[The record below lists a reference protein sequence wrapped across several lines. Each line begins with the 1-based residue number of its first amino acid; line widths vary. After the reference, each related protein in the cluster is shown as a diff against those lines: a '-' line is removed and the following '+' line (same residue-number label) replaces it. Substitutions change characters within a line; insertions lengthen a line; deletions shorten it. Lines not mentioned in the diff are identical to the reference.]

1 MQIEGLYIFRED
13 SAQTTKAILR
23 NGLTVIV
30 REQQAVPLVSV
41 TTYVKAG
48 YFDEDDRISGISH
61 VIEHM
66 FFKGTAKRPVGAI
79 ATETKGL
86 GGYLNA
92 STYYDRTVY
101 HTVVPAENALKA
113 LDIQSDALWNST
125 YDPDELKREIEVV
138 LQENNRKLD
147 NPSAVASEKLYSV
160 AFQQHRMRR
169 WRIGTVEGLRAMTRD
184 DVAAYVK
191 KYYQPSNII
200 LTIVGQVDREQIL
213 AEVIRLYGSIV
224 DQPVERDLS
233 PEEPVQQ
240 ALRYGWQR
248 GAIEQNRIAIGFH
261 TPGLLSSDA
270 HALEVLAAVF
280 SEGRASRLNRFVRD
294 EKGLITSGSAHTE
307 SFRDLGLFEVD
318 FQTSQPIEAQV
329 GVLAEIEN
337 IRRYGITEE
346 GVARAKALIAQRRF
360 LGREKVD
367 DIAEELAFYEA
378 LGDWKKAD
386 SYLAEI
392 QNVTVA
398 DAVRVATKYLT
409 PENMTAFEYFP
420 ESETRSFTDVEYRDA
435 VIAWVPAATEQ
446 REVDELPVTPV
457 IVDIGASGQPV
468 LHDLVKPIQRRSILR
483 GPDVYILEDHRL
495 PLVSFGIFFPGGRLL
510 ETAEN
515 AGITELMLRTAIR
528 GTQRFNSSDI
538 ARRLE
543 NSGARIHSVNETDF
557 FGYVVE
563 GLSGKMDEA
572 LEILVDVLQQPSFQE
587 DDLEREKVLQAARI
601 RQLRENNYAYPVQ
614 LFLDTLY
621 GDHPYSRPGIGTE
634 SAIRKIKREDLQQ
647 WFRENQRPLIPLI
660 VIVGDTQ
667 GTGLVAP
674 LADALTNEDLHER
687 DVLTIGIAEPGQKKG
702 ERVETVQRRQTAL
715 VWGFPGANRASADR
729 PVLTVLENIVS
740 GLGGRFFDAIREKQ
754 GLAYTVHT
762 ANAFFAN
769 SGAIFTYTAFSP
781 ENEAKVKESL
791 LKEIERL
798 RTQGVTAEEVS
809 KSVAYSIGAH
819 EMRLQ
824 TRYGLVLEYARAIYS
839 GLGVQGVSGYS
850 DAVRKVTPEQ
860 VRSAAAKYLD
870 PAGLREA
877 VVRGRQ

>member
-1 MQIEGLYIFRED
+1 MQLEGPYIFRED
-13 SAQTTKAILR
+13 SGQTTKAILR
-23 NGLTVIV
+23 NGLTVIL
-30 REQQAVPLVSV
+30 REQQAVPLTSV

-66 FFKGTAKRPVGAI
+66 FFKGTAKRAVGTI

-101 HTVVPAENALKA
+101 QTVVPAENALKA

-125 YDPDELKREIEVV
+125 YDPVELKREIEVV

-147 NPSAVASEKLYSV
+147 NPSAVAAEKLYSV

-169 WRIGTVEGLRAMTRD
+169 WRIGTVDGLRALTRD
-184 DVAAYVK
+184 DVTGYVK

-200 LTIVGQVDREQIL
+200 LTIVGQIDREQVL
-213 AEVIRLYGSIV
+213 TEVVRLYGPIV

-233 PEEPVQQ
+233 PEEPAQQ

-248 GAIEQNRIAIGFH
+248 GAIVQNRVSIGYH
-261 TPGLLSSDA
+261 TPGLLSADA

-280 SEGRASRLNRFVRD
+280 SEGRASRLNRFLRD
-294 EKGLITSGSAHTE
+294 EKGLITSGSAHME
-307 SFRDLGLFEVD
+307 AFRDLGLFEVD
-318 FQTSQPIEAQV
+318 LETSRPIEAQI

-346 GVARAKALIAQRRF
+346 GVARAKALIAQRRY

-367 DIAEELAFYEA
+367 DVAEELAYYES

-386 SYLAEI
+386 SYLSDV
-392 QNVTVA
+392 QNVTVE
-398 DAVRVATKYLT
+398 DAVRAARTYLT
-409 PENMTAFEYFP
+409 VENMTAFEYLP
-420 ESETRSFTDVEYRDA
+420 ESEARSFSDVEYREA
-435 VIAWVPAATEQ
+435 VIAGVAAATEQ
-446 REVDELPVTPV
+446 REIDELPVT
-457 IVDIGASGQPV
+457 VDISAPGDAV

-483 GPDVYILEDHRL
+483 GPNVYILEDHRL

-510 ETAEN
+510 ETTEN

-572 LEILVDVLQQPSFQE
+572 LEILVDVLQQPAFQE
-587 DDLEREKVLQAARI
+587 DDLEREKMLQTARI
-601 RQLRENNYAYPVQ
+601 KQLRENNFAYPIQ
-614 LFLDTLY
+614 LFLNTLY
-621 GDHPYSRPGIGTE
+621 GDHPYSRPATGTE
-634 SAIRKIKREDLQQ
+634 SAIQKITREDLQQ
-647 WFRENQRPLIPLI
+647 WFRENQRPLVPSI

-674 LADALTNEDLHER
+674 IADALTNEDLHER
-687 DVLTIGIAEPGQKKG
+687 DILTLGLAEPGKKTG

-715 VWGFPGANRASADR
+715 VWGFPGANRASTDR
-729 PVLTVLENIVS
+729 HVLTVLENIVS

-762 ANAFFAN
+762 GNAFFAN
-769 SGAIFTYTAFSP
+769 SGAVYTYTAFSP
-781 ENEAKVKESL
+781 DNEAKVKESL

-798 RTQGVTAEEVS
+798 RTQGVTAEEVR
-809 KSVAYSIGAH
+809 KSAAYSIGVH

-839 GLGVQGVSGYS
+839 GLGVQGVAGYS
-850 DAVRKVTPEQ
+850 DAVRRVTPEQ
-860 VRSAAAKYLD
+860 VRSVAAKYLD